1 MDFLELAQNRYSC
14 RSFKDKPIEQG
25 KIDKLL
31 KAAQASPTARNFQP
45 QRILV
50 LTDETER
57 AKLSECTKYG
67 WGAPVIMIICYDKE
81 VSGKNR
87 YDGYDFGTIDASIVT
102 THLMFEATSLGL
114 GTTWVGAF
122 DGKKVREV
130 YNVPNN
136 YEIIAI
142 LPIGYPSDE
151 AMPSTLHTSREP
163 LRKTVFFNKF

>member
-14 RSFKDKPIEQG
+14 RSFKNEPIEQE

-31 KAAQASPTARNFQP
+31 KAAQSAPTARNFQP
-45 QRILV
+45 QRILI
-50 LTDETER
+50 LTEEAER
-57 AKLSECTKYG
+57 TKLNECTKYG

-81 VSGKNR
+81 VSAKNR

-122 DGKKVREV
+122 DSKKVREV
-130 YNVPNN
+130 YNIPDN

-142 LPIGYPSDE
+142 LPVGYPSDD
-151 AMPSTLHTSREP
+151 ATPSTLHLNREP
-163 LRKTVFFNKF
+163 IEKTVFYNKF